1 MSHLL
6 FTFSSPT
13 KVFASGG
20 LYTMPV
26 TYVHVSEYPL
36 YVLNIF
42 NYSNLHDLG
51 FVDLAD
57 LRNTTE
63 WSFRDPM

>member
-1 MSHLL
+1 
-6 FTFSSPT
+6 
-13 KVFASGG
+13 
-20 LYTMPV
+20 MPV